1 MTRPRRGRRLLV
13 HEPSSAAP
21 PRRCARRCSSC
32 MARAAAP
39 ASGAVLMSS
48 RPQASSASSSNPA
61 VPSRGSRFPVLRYM
75 RTYGLTHE
83 QLATVSDVQRGWTA
97 TNPRATFKTPITIED
112 VLSSRII
119 AYPFVT
125 RTQYPGIRF
134 PPTEPFERR
143 SSNGRFGATLP
154 FDQPARTA
162 NMRQTAGERLMFY
175 LRRPGRRRPAGA
187 VAIGAAAPQTERTQ
201 QEDFRPWT

>member
-1 MTRPRRGRRLLV
+1 MRRPRRGRRLLV

-39 ASGAVLMSS
+39 SSGAVLMSS

-61 VPSRGSRFPVLRYM
+61 VPSRGCRLCSRFPVLRYM
-75 RTYGLTHE
+75 KTYGLTHE

-97 TNPRATFKTPITIED
+97 TRPRATFKTPITNTQ
-112 VLSSRII
+112 VSGSLRPSRL
-119 AYPFVT
+119 ATVEQWPEWGKCCPST
-125 RTQYPGIRF
+125 R
-134 PPTEPFERR
+134 
-143 SSNGRFGATLP
+143 
-154 FDQPARTA
+154 PARTA
-162 NMRQTAGERLMFY
+162 NMRRTAGERLMFY
-175 LRRPGRRRPAGA
+175 LRRPGRRRPAAA

-201 QEDFRPWT
+201 QEDLRPWT